1 MAHMYTFSEEEAE
14 PKSEPAEDK
23 IRVLEETIQT
33 LRADVRV
40 LAGIVKLCTINIDL
54 QFLYDSA
61 HSSLRY
67 NELSYK
73 QTTRLNDIA
82 Q

>member
-1 MAHMYTFSEEEAE
+1 MAHMYTFPEEEAE
-14 PKSEPAEDK
+14 PKFEPAEDK

-40 LAGIVKLCTINIDL
+40 LAGIVKLCTTNIGL

-67 NELSYK
+67 NRLSYE